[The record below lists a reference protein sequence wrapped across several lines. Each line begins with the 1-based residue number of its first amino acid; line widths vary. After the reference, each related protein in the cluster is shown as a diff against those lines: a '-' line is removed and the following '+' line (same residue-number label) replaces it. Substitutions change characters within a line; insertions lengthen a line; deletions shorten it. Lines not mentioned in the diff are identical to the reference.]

1 MGHFTG
7 PRSKIAR
14 RFGEP
19 VFGPDKVLEKRPYAP
34 GQHGANK
41 RRKKMSEYGVQLRE
55 KQKAKAI
62 YGMRE
67 KQFRLFFERAKSKA
81 GVTGD
86 AMLAMCETRL
96 DNIVYRLGFS
106 PTRAGARQLVTHRH
120 VTVNGKVCGIPS
132 YIVRPGEV
140 VSVREKDYIVRP
152 GEVVSVREKD
162 RDMIAVVDS
171 LKQHKSPAVT
181 WLAWDEATMQGTLIS
196 SPERVEIPESIDMQ
210 LIVEFFSR

>member
-14 RFGEP
+14 RFGEA

-67 KQFRLFFERAKSKA
+67 KQFRLFFERAKAKD
-81 GVTGD
+81 GITGD
-86 AMLAMCETRL
+86 ILLALCETRL

-106 PTRAGARQLVTHRH
+106 PTRAGARQFVTHRH
-120 VTVNGKVCGIPS
+120 VTVNGKVCNVPS

-140 VSVREKDYIVRP
+140 VSVREKDRNLV
-152 GEVVSVREKD
+152 
-162 RDMIAVVDS
+162 AVVDS
-171 LKQHKSPAVT
+171 LKTHKSPVVN
-181 WLAWDEATMQGTLIS
+181 WLSWDEATMQGTLLS
-196 SPERVEIPESIDMQ
+196 VPERAEIPENIEVQM
-210 LIVEFFSR
+210 IVELFSR

>member
-7 PRSKIAR
+7 PRCKIAR
-14 RFGEP
+14 RFKEP
-19 VFGPDKVLEKRPYAP
+19 IFGNEGKTLEKRPNPP

-41 RRKKMSEYGVQLRE
+41 RRKVSEYGQQLAM

-67 KQFRLFFERAKSKA
+67 KQFRLFFERAKAKP

-86 AMLAMCETRL
+86 IMLALCECRL
-96 DNIVYRLGFS
+96 DNIVYRLGLS

-120 VTVNGKVCGIPS
+120 VTLNGKVCNVPS
-132 YIVRPGEV
+132 AIVRPGDV
-140 VSVREKDYIVRP
+140 VSM
-152 GEVVSVREKD
+152 REKD
-162 RDMIAVVDS
+162 RGMIAVIDS
-171 LKQHKSPAVT
+171 LERQKTALVD
-181 WLAWDEATMQGTLIS
+181 WLSWDAPTMQGTLLAV
-196 SPERVEIPESIDMQ
+196 PERSQIPENIEMQ

>member
-1 MGHFTG
+1 MGRYTG

-14 RFGEP
+14 RFGEA
-19 VFGPDKVLEKRPYAP
+19 VFGPDKVLDKRPYAP

-41 RRKKMSEYGVQLRE
+41 RRKKVSEYGTQLRE

-67 KQFRLFFERAKSKA
+67 KQFRLFFERAKAKQ

-86 AMLAMCETRL
+86 VLLALCETRL
-96 DNIVYRLGFS
+96 DNVVYRLGLS
-106 PTRAGARQLVTHRH
+106 PTRAGARQLVNHRH
-120 VTVNGKVCGIPS
+120 ITVNGKVCGIPS
-132 YIVRPGEV
+132 YIVRAGEV
-140 VSVREKDYIVRP
+140 VSVK
-152 GEVVSVREKD
+152 EKD

-171 LKQHKSPAVT
+171 LKQHKSPAVN
-181 WLAWDEATMQGTLIS
+181 WLAWDDATMQGTLIS
-196 SPERVEIPESIDMQ
+196 APERQEIPEDIDVQ

>member
-19 VFGPDKVLEKRPYAP
+19 VFGSDKVLDRRPNPP

-41 RRKKMSEYGVQLRE
+41 RRKKVSEYGVQLRE

-67 KQFRLFFERAKSKA
+67 KQFRLFFERAKAKK

-86 AMLAMCETRL
+86 VLLALCETRL
-96 DNIVYRLGFS
+96 DNVVYRLGLA

-120 VTVNGKVCGIPS
+120 VTVNGKVCNVPS
-132 YIVRPGEV
+132 YV
-140 VSVREKDYIVRP
+140 VRP

-162 RDMIAVVDS
+162 RSLVAVVDS
-171 LKQHKSPAVT
+171 VKSHKSPVVN
-181 WLAWDEATMQGTLIS
+181 WLSWDDATMQGTLLS
-196 SPERVEIPESIDMQ
+196 VPERSEIPENIEVQ

>member
-1 MGHFTG
+1 MGRYTG
-7 PRSKIAR
+7 PRTKISR

-19 VFGPDKVLEKRPYAP
+19 IFGPDKVLNNRQNPP

-67 KQFRLFFERAKSKA
+67 KQFRLFFKRAKAKE

-86 AMLAMCETRL
+86 VLLALCECRL
-96 DNIVYRLGFS
+96 DNIVYRLGLS
-106 PTRAGARQLVTHRH
+106 PTRAGARQLVNHRH
-120 VTVNGKVCGIPS
+120 ITVNGKVCGVASATI
-132 YIVRPGEV
+132 RPGDV
-140 VSVREKDYIVRP
+140 VSVRER
-152 GEVVSVREKD
+152 D
-162 RDMIAVVDS
+162 RDMIAIIDS
-171 LKQHKSPAVT
+171 LKRRAGALPN
-181 WLAWDEATMQGTLIS
+181 WLSWDEATMQGTLLAV
-196 SPERVEIPESIDMQ
+196 PERSDVPENLEMQ

>member
-1 MGHFTG
+1 MGRYTG
-7 PRSKIAR
+7 PRTKISR

-19 VFGPDKVLEKRPYAP
+19 IFGPDKVLERRPNPP

-41 RRKKMSEYGVQLRE
+41 RRKKTSEYGVQLRE

-67 KQFRLFFERAKSKA
+67 RQFRLFFERAKAKA

-86 AMLAMCETRL
+86 VLLALCECRL

-106 PTRAGARQLVTHRH
+106 PTRAGARQLVSHRH
-120 VTVNGKVCGIPS
+120 VTVNGKVCNVPGA
-132 YIVRPGEV
+132 IVAPGDV
-140 VSVREKDYIVRP
+140 VAI
-152 GEVVSVREKD
+152 REKD
-162 RDMIAVVDS
+162 RDMIAVLDS
-171 LKQHKSPAVT
+171 LKRPTATLVN
-181 WLAWDEATMQGTLIS
+181 WLSRDEATLQGSLLAVPARS
-196 SPERVEIPESIDMQ
+196 DIPENLEMQ

>member
-7 PRSKIAR
+7 PRSKVAR

-19 VFGPDKVLEKRPYAP
+19 VFGSDKVLDRRPNPP

-41 RRKKMSEYGVQLRE
+41 RRKKVSEYGVQLRE

-67 KQFRLFFERAKSKA
+67 KQFRLFFERAKAKK

-86 AMLAMCETRL
+86 VLLALCETRL
-96 DNIVYRLGFS
+96 DNVAYRLGLS

-120 VTVNGKVCGIPS
+120 VTVNDKVCNVPS

-140 VSVREKDYIVRP
+140 VSVREKDRSMV
-152 GEVVSVREKD
+152 
-162 RDMIAVVDS
+162 AVVDAVKS
-171 LKQHKSPAVT
+171 HKSPVVN
-181 WLAWDEATMQGTLIS
+181 WLSWDEATMQGTLLS
-196 SPERVEIPESIDMQ
+196 VPERSEIPENIEVQ

>member
-67 KQFRLFFERAKSKA
+67 KQFRLFFERAKAKQ
-81 GVTGD
+81 GITGD
-86 AMLAMCETRL
+86 IMLAMCEMRL
-96 DNIVYRLGFS
+96 DNLVYRLGFS

-120 VTVNGKVCGIPS
+120 MTVNGKVCGVPS
-132 YIVRPGEV
+132 YVVRPGEV
-140 VSVREKDYIVRP
+140 VSIRER
-152 GEVVSVREKD
+152 D

-171 LKQHKSPAVT
+171 LKQHKSPVVN
-181 WLAWDEATMQGTLIS
+181 WLAWDEATMQGTLVS
-196 SPERVEIPESIDMQ
+196 APERAEIPENIDMQ

>member
-1 MGHFTG
+1 MGRYTG
-7 PRSKIAR
+7 PRSKISR

-19 VFGPDKVLEKRPYAP
+19 IFGPDKVLNNRQNPP

-41 RRKKMSEYGVQLRE
+41 RRKKTSEYGVQLRE

-67 KQFRLFFERAKSKA
+67 RQFRLFFERAKAKA

-86 AMLAMCETRL
+86 VLLALCECRL

-106 PTRAGARQLVTHRH
+106 PTRAGARQLVSHRH
-120 VTVNGKVCGIPS
+120 VTVNGKVCNVPS
-132 YIVRPGEV
+132 AIVAPGDV
-140 VSVREKDYIVRP
+140 VAI
-152 GEVVSVREKD
+152 REKD
-162 RDMIAVVDS
+162 RDMIAVLDS
-171 LKQHKSPAVT
+171 LKRPTATLVN
-181 WLAWDEATMQGTLIS
+181 WLSRDEATLQGSLLAVPARS
-196 SPERVEIPESIDMQ
+196 DIPENLEMQ

>member
-19 VFGPDKVLEKRPYAP
+19 IFGPDKVLEKRPNPP

-41 RRKKMSEYGVQLRE
+41 RRKKVSEYGQQLAA

-67 KQFRLFFERAKSKA
+67 KQFRLFFERAKVSEGYTK
-81 GVTGD
+81 GD
-86 AMLAMCETRL
+86 AFLALCECRL
-96 DNIVYRLGFS
+96 DNIAFRLGLS

-120 VTVNGKVCGIPS
+120 VTVDGQICNVPS
-132 YIVRPGEV
+132 YIVRPGQV
-140 VSVREKDYIVRP
+140 VSVKEK
-152 GEVVSVREKD
+152 S
-162 RDMIAVVDS
+162 RDKVAILDA
-171 LKQHKSPAVT
+171 LKNRRALVNWLT
-181 WLAWDEATMQGTLIS
+181 WDDATMQGSIVSVPLRS
-196 SPERVEIPESIDMQ
+196 EIPENIDVQ
-210 LIVEFFSR
+210 PIVEFFSR

>member
-7 PRSKIAR
+7 PRSKVAR

-19 VFGPDKVLEKRPYAP
+19 VFGSDKVLDRRPNPP

-41 RRKKMSEYGVQLRE
+41 RRKKVSEYGVQLRE

-67 KQFRLFFERAKSKA
+67 KQFRLFFERAKAKK

-86 AMLAMCETRL
+86 VLLALCETRL
-96 DNIVYRLGFS
+96 DNVAYRLGLS

-120 VTVNGKVCGIPS
+120 VTVNGKVCNVPS

-140 VSVREKDYIVRP
+140 VSVREKDRSMV
-152 GEVVSVREKD
+152 
-162 RDMIAVVDS
+162 AVVDAIKS
-171 LKQHKSPAVT
+171 HKSPVVN
-181 WLAWDEATMQGTLIS
+181 WLSWDEATMQGTLLS
-196 SPERVEIPESIDMQ
+196 VPERSEIPENIEVQ